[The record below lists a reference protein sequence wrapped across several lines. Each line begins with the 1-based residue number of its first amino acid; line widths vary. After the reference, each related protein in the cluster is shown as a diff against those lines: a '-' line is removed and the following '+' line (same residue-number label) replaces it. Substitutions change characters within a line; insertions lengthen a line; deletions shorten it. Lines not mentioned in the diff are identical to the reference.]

1 MALEINGV
9 MKNTEEIHLFQV
21 EYTEK
26 KTGHRRCIYIYI
38 YI

>member
-26 KTGHRRCIYIYI
+26 KATGVRIYKKLY
-38 YI
+38 